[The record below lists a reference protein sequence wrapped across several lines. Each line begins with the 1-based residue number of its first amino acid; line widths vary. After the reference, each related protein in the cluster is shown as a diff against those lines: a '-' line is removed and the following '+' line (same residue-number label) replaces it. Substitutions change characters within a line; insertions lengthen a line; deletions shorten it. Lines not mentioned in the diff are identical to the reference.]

1 MGLQG
6 GRRQKCFSALQ
17 WKCII
22 QGKTFQLYKTN
33 STLRMEMAYKKPLL
47 LGVLETVTIQFLD
60 INSAIGSMGPT
71 FAMFQQNL

>member
-1 MGLQG
+1 MLL
-6 GRRQKCFSALQ
+6 CFAMEVHH
-17 WKCII
+17 

-33 STLRMEMAYKKPLL
+33 STLRMEVAYKKPLL

-60 INSAIGSMGPT
+60 INSAIGSMGHT